1 MKKVTL
7 YIILSLCLVM
17 LFGCKRKVPVLTIE
31 DVQANTI
38 LVKNDGTVQAATVE
52 AFGEK
57 YYDLSELN
65 DFIIKQMDAYNR
77 KAEVDAISL
86 GTESLVLKDGN
97 AVLVLNYANLEHYS
111 KFNEVKA
118 TLLSRDAALSGDA
131 ELPEAY
137 ISADDGSFVS
147 KEIALKN
154 EKYKVLVIN
163 ENTDVI
169 VDGTIKYYTNSVLVS
184 KSKLQTA
191 AEGETVVIYK
201 P

>member
-7 YIILSLCLVM
+7 YIIMSLCLVM
-17 LFGCKRKVPVLTIE
+17 LFGCKRKIPVLTIE
-31 DVQANTI
+31 EVQANTI

-52 AFGEK
+52 EFGEK

-77 KAEVDAISL
+77 KAEVDAITL

-97 AVLVLNYANLEHYS
+97 AVLVLNYANLDHYS
-111 KFNEVKA
+111 KFNEVEA
-118 TLLSRDAALSGDA
+118 TFLTMDAALSGEV

-137 ISADDGSFVS
+137 ISAEDGSFVS

-154 EKYKVLVIN
+154 EKYKVLLIN

-169 VDGTIKYYTNSVLVS
+169 VDGTIKYYTNAVLVS

>member
-1 MKKVTL
+1 MKKGTL
-7 YIILSLCLVM
+7 YIIMILCLAM
-17 LFGCKRKVPVLTIE
+17 LFGCKRKVPVLTID

-52 AFGEK
+52 EFGEK

-77 KAEVDAISL
+77 KAEVDAITL

-111 KFNEVKA
+111 KFNEVNA
-118 TLLSRDAALSGDA
+118 TLLSMDAALSGDVK
-131 ELPEAY
+131 LPEAY
-137 ISADDGSFVS
+137 ISSEDGSFVS
-147 KEIALKN
+147 KEIALKD

-169 VDGTIKYYTNSVLVS
+169 VDGTIKYYTNAVLVS
-184 KSKLQTA
+184 KSKLQTV

>member
-7 YIILSLCLVM
+7 YIIMILCLAM
-17 LFGCKRKVPVLTIE
+17 LFGCKRKVPVLTID
-31 DVQANTI
+31 DVQANTV

-52 AFGEK
+52 EFGEK

-77 KAEVDAISL
+77 KAEVDAITL

-111 KFNEVKA
+111 KFNEVEA
-118 TLLSRDAALSGDA
+118 NFLTMDAALSGEG

-137 ISADDGSFVS
+137 ISAEDGSFVS

-169 VDGTIKYYTNSVLVS
+169 VDGTIKYYTNAVLVS